1 MDKDQAINLIKE
13 RRKNDSKLDLEK
25 VPELKRGD
33 IQIILE
39 FCKSKGLEVV
49 SSIVEDS
56 GTVFVEVYR
65 SKANPEDNY
74 LIRFDA
80 SGNIESLGSAKLL
93 DKVVRL
99 MSDEKKGVK

>member
-13 RRKNDSKLDLEK
+13 RRKTDKDLTLEK

-33 IQIILE
+33 IQIILD
-39 FCKSKGLEVV
+39 FCQSKGLEVTNT
-49 SSIVEDS
+49 IVEDS
-56 GTVFVEVYR
+56 GTVYVEIYR
-65 SKANPEDNY
+65 SKKNPEDNY

-99 MSDEKKGVK
+99 MTDEQKGNK